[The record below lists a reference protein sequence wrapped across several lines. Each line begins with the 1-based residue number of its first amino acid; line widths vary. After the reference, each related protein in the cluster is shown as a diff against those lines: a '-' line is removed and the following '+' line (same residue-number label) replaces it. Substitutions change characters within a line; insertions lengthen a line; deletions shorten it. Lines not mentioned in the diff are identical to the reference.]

1 MDREAKKEYM
11 RLYHEKNR
19 AKEQKYR
26 CKYKKRRKKLDK
38 KYRQLKRH
46 DIDYRLKKNMR
57 QTLRKA
63 LRYYN
68 IKADPVQLLGCSLDD
83 FKGYLEALFYS
94 VNGCQMSWNNY
105 GKGGWE
111 IDHIQP
117 LCNFNL
123 GDAEQLKLA
132 CIFFNLQPL
141 WRVHNQEKADWLD
154 WQHPEEEAPF

>member
-26 CKYKKRRKKLDK
+26 CKYKKRRKKIDR
-38 KYRQLKRH
+38 KYRQVKRL

-68 IKADPVQLLGCSLDD
+68 IKADAIELLGCSLDD
-83 FKGYLEALFYS
+83 FKHYLEAQFYYA
-94 VNGCQMSWNNY
+94 NGCHMSWNNY

-117 LCNFNL
+117 L
-123 GDAEQLKLA
+123 
-132 CIFFNLQPL
+132 
-141 WRVHNQEKADWLD
+141 
-154 WQHPEEEAPF
+154 